1 MNDDRE
7 KLEQLIGAV
16 LREQPLRRAP
26 PAMESRVLAAIES
39 RAALSGW
46 RRGFMHWP
54 IFARVSFI
62 LASFAIVRFTLLATD
77 WTLEAVNPSGLL
89 AGALSK
95 VSWIKVVA
103 EVVYSSLH
111 TIPEHW
117 LWAGLVIVAAVYGTL
132 FVISAIAYRTLYA
145 NR

>member
-1 MNDDRE
+1 MNDERE

-39 RAALSGW
+39 HAAMSGW

-54 IFARVSFI
+54 VFARVAFI

-77 WTLEAVNPSGLL
+77 WTLTAVNPEGFF

-95 VSWIKVVA
+95 ISWIKVVA
-103 EVVYSSLH
+103 EVVYSSLRS
-111 TIPEHW
+111 IPEHW
-117 LWAGLVIVAAVYGTL
+117 LWAGLVIVAAIYGAL